1 MAKKQQRPERSSV
14 VKPVADRNNRD
25 DALQERYGR
34 RPSLRELYEDGQID
48 LTAYQEAKRLRDE
61 GPRTGRSSH

>member
-25 DALQERYGR
+25 DALEERYGR
-34 RPSLRELYEDGQID
+34 RPSLPGTLRGRPDRLDGLPGSQAP
-48 LTAYQEAKRLRDE
+48 TR
-61 GPRTGRSSH
+61 